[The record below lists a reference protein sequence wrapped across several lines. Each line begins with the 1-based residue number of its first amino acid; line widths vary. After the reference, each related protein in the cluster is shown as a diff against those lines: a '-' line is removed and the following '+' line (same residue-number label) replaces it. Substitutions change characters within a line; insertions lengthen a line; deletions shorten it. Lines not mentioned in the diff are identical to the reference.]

1 MTSWARALCLLALV
15 LAGNLAQAQRQMEPL
30 GRGVVALHST
40 TSQAYIGWRLL
51 ATDPTDI
58 GFDLY
63 RSANGGAAVKLN
75 TLLLTNTTD
84 YLDTTA
90 NFTVSNSWYVVP
102 VIGGV
107 DQSPSLPSVLPANS
121 PVRQYLPLTL
131 QAPATGAFPPYDVKF
146 CWVGDFDGDG
156 EYDYLVDRMS
166 VSTNAGPKPQFL
178 QAYLRDGTLLWEMN
192 MGPLSTNTSNAY
204 EPDASAISI
213 GDKDNV
219 TVYDLDGDGKAEV
232 IVRTANDVT
241 NYTGA
246 GIWTVTTNNSTSQ
259 FLSIING
266 LTGAERS
273 RAVIPNPYFAD
284 GPLNCHAGI
293 AYFDG
298 IHPSILFSGENRVGG
313 AQFQRLAIAWDF
325 RNGQLT
331 QRWLYQTPNGQNDSE
346 GHQLRIADVNHDGK
360 DDLIRIGGVVS
371 DSNGVP
377 VTLYSTECAHGDR
390 YHVTD
395 IDPDRP
401 GLEMYSIQQLNQS
414 LLATE
419 LQDLGS
425 GVLYKKWYSPG
436 IVDVGR
442 GITLDMNPNY
452 RGCEFYSTQ
461 PGTFD
466 AKGNQIW
473 PANLW
478 APEALWWDAD
488 VLREFEDGAGSGALS
503 PVVNKYDLINHTNSR
518 IYSLYNEDGGCHQA
532 YGGRAA
538 FWGDILGDWREEFM
552 VVANDFNSIRIYTT
566 RIAATNRIYCLM
578 QNPQYRVQCTY
589 KGYYQAS
596 YLDYYLGVD
605 MPAIPIPP
613 LSDARL
619 VWCGDGV
626 NVWDENTTANWLT
639 NNLWISNT
647 VGVTCTS
654 GDTVLFD
661 LSGSNNT
668 AVTLSG
674 SLTPGDVRIWSPKAY
689 TFSGPGE
696 LAGTMALT
704 KAGAGK
710 LTFSG
715 TNTYTGKTLIG
726 EGLFVVNG
734 SLPNSPVTVRGG
746 VWLDGRL
753 AGNGVVGSTVTI
765 QEGGGVSPGQGTN
778 APGTLTITNDLTLA
792 GRTLSDFDLSDNPAG
807 PTNDLLVVTGNLTL
821 AGTNT
826 LVIRKLNASL
836 PPGSV
841 YPLINYSGTLSGS
854 LNNLA
859 VSGLPG
865 IPYALTNPPGQIALV
880 IKSYRAPAS
889 ITWTGGNGSGA
900 WDMLTT
906 TNWLNGAAKDSFAP
920 GDSVRF
926 DAVGTSNLTATLS
939 GDLIC
944 SGVVVDSPTN
954 YTIGGSGA
962 IIGTASLTKTNSG
975 TLTITAVNNSFSGK
989 TTLAG
994 GTLVVSELDAVGY
1007 PSPLG
1012 NPPGGSANLVLSG
1025 SPTLRVTGE
1034 SYTDRGMTIN
1044 AGTNTLEVF
1053 NGTDQVTIAGVVTG
1067 SGVLQKTGAGTL
1079 ALLANNTYTNQTVIR
1094 AGGVSLGG
1102 GTANQ
1107 FGFGPGTG
1115 GNGNTTVTLDNATL
1129 TMFSDTGSFDTCY
1142 WNLIVPTGSTGTI
1155 YADDRVNLY
1164 GKLTGGGTLNLNV
1177 YYVRTELDGDWSAFT
1192 GLLHLGT
1199 DSAGGDFRIGNANG
1213 YGNATVDL
1221 TNHIFAYHITL
1232 GAAVSLGA
1240 VSGGA
1245 LANMSG
1251 TAWTVGAKN
1260 TNTTFAG
1267 TIAGNSITKVGTGI
1281 WTLTGS
1287 NYYTGPTIISGGTLM
1302 VNGDQ
1307 HSAAGAVT
1315 VANTATLAG
1324 TGIIGG
1330 ATTVQSGGKLSPGNN
1345 AIGTLAFNGNLTF
1358 NSGSTNFI
1366 EINKTAGTKD
1376 VADSAATLTY
1386 GGTLQV
1392 TNLSGTLT
1400 NGDSFKIFDAASYA
1414 GSFTTLSLPALAANL
1429 TWNTSTLTSNGTIS
1443 VTTIAPTG
1451 PQNLTW
1457 KGDGTA
1463 NAWDIATS
1471 FNWLNPS
1478 NITSAFAQGDTVTF
1492 NDTGS
1497 NNVPVVLAANVQPAA
1512 LLVNATK
1519 DYIFSG
1525 SGAVSGTNALI
1536 KSGTGTLTLANSNT
1550 FTGGIII
1557 SNGTV
1562 RVATANLGLAHRW
1575 SFNNSL
1581 VDTAGGQAATL
1592 VDVGANNATLTA
1604 SNVTLTGGTQAT
1616 SDYISLGGSVLP
1628 GGTTPATI
1636 EIWATPI
1643 AIQTWARIFDFG
1655 AGTTENLMMSW
1666 TVGTTLASDRVEWVD
1681 AAGSRTTDNSNQP
1694 YTLGVEFHIVMVI
1707 EPGIG
1712 AGGTTRVTWYRSPST
1727 NSALG
1732 AARGTFD
1739 STNTMANL
1747 TQPNCWL
1754 GRSQW
1759 PDNTANASYNECRIW
1774 NRALTTNALQALHTA
1789 GPNAVLETMNL
1800 GLAPASLV
1808 ATSSVNLAG
1817 ASAILEN
1824 SSGATLTVGSL
1835 TGVAASEARLT
1846 SGGLSVG
1853 GNGASTIF
1861 AGFLSGSNALT
1872 KTGAGTLTLSGNNT
1886 HTGPT
1891 TVSAGKLQL
1900 DGNNLSAVGALTVAS
1915 NATLGGSGT
1924 IGGAAT
1930 IQAGGT
1936 LSPGASIG
1944 TITFNNALTLNGTTF
1959 MEISHTPLT
1968 NDMVTQSGAMTYNG
1982 ALVVT
1987 NTAGTLVAGDKFK
2000 LFNAPSYSGSLASN
2014 SLPTLAPG
2022 LDWNTTKLN
2031 VSGTL
2036 WVVTTNPPTLS
2047 PPLLGGGNFSFG
2059 GVGGTPGWDYYII
2072 SSTNVTLPPALW
2084 TRVATNQF
2092 DSSGN
2097 CNVSVPLDPAQP
2109 LLFYRLQV
2117 P

>member
-1 MTSWARALCLLALV
+1 MKTEQKISSRWALCLLVVAL
-15 LAGNLAQAQRQMEPL
+15 LANSAHAQRQMEPL
-30 GRGVVALHST
+30 GRGVVALHSA

-58 GFDLY
+58 GFNLY
-63 RSANGGAAVKLN
+63 RSANGAAGVKLN
-75 TLLLTNTTD
+75 PLPLTNTTD

-90 NFTVSNSWYVVP
+90 TFSVSNSWYVVP
-102 VIGGV
+102 VISGAE
-107 DQSPSLPSVLPANS
+107 QSPSVPWGLPANS
-121 PVRQYLPLTL
+121 PVRQYINLPLQTPVTNGL
-131 QAPATGAFPPYDVKF
+131 VYDVKF
-146 CWVGDFDGDG
+146 AWVGDFDGDG
-156 EYDYLVDRMS
+156 EYDYLVDRHC
-166 VSTNAGPKPQFL
+166 TNSAQNQFL
-178 QAYLRDGTLLWEMN
+178 QAYSRAGTFLWQMD
-192 MGPLSTNTSNAY
+192 MGPLSVNTANAY
-204 EPDASAISI
+204 EPDAAAISV

-219 TVYDLDGDGKAEV
+219 TVYDLDGDGRAEV
-232 IVRTANDVT
+232 VVRVANGTVLP
-241 NYTGA
+241 G
-246 GIWTVTTNNSTSQ
+246 GITVTTNNSTSQ
-259 FLSIING
+259 FLCILDG
-266 LTGAERS
+266 QTGVERA
-273 RAVIPNPYFAD
+273 RALIPNPYFTD

-298 IHPSILFSGENRVGG
+298 IHPSILFSGENRVGS
-313 AQFQRLAIAWDF
+313 AAFQRLAIAWDF

-346 GHQLRIADVNHDGK
+346 AHQLRIADVNHDGK

-371 DSNGVP
+371 DSNAVP

-442 GITLDMNPNY
+442 GIALDMNPNV

-466 AKGNQIW
+466 CKGNQIW

-478 APEALWWDAD
+478 PPEALWWDAD
-488 VLREFEDGAGSGALS
+488 LLREFEDGAGSGALN
-503 PVVNKYDLINHTNSR
+503 PVVNKYDLINHTNAR
-518 IYSLYNEDGGCHQA
+518 IYTIYSEDGGCHQA

-538 FWGDILGDWREEFM
+538 FWGDIFGDWREEM
-552 VVANDFNSIRIYTT
+552 MLVGNDYSSVRIYTT
-566 RIAATNRIYCLM
+566 KIQATNRIYCLM

-613 LSDARL
+613 LSAAQL
-619 VWCGDGV
+619 VWRGDGV
-626 NVWDENTTANWLT
+626 NVWDENSTANWLT

-647 VGVTCTS
+647 ISVPFPS
-654 GDTVLFD
+654 GASVLFD

-668 AVTLSG
+668 AITLAS

-689 TFSGPGE
+689 TFAGPGE
-696 LAGTMALT
+696 LTGTMALT

-710 LTFSG
+710 VTFSG

-726 EGLFVVNG
+726 EGAFIVNG
-734 SLPNSPVTVRGG
+734 ALPNSPVTVRGG

-753 AGNGVVGSTVTI
+753 GGNGVVGSAVSI
-765 QEGGGVSPGQGTN
+765 QEGGGVSPGTGTN
-778 APGTLTITNDLTLA
+778 SPGTFTISHNLTLA
-792 GRTLSDFDLSDNPAG
+792 GRTLNDFDLSDDPTGTAK
-807 PTNDLLVVTGNLTL
+807 TNDQLIVTGNLTL
-821 AGTNT
+821 TGTNT
-826 LVIRKLNASL
+826 LVIRKLNATL

-841 YPLINYSGTLSGS
+841 YPLINYSGALSGG

-865 IPYALTNPPGQIALV
+865 IPCALTNPPGQIALV

-906 TNWLNGAAKDSFAP
+906 TNWLNGAAKDQFAP
-920 GDSVRF
+920 GDTVRF
-926 DAVGTSNLTATLS
+926 DATGISNLTATLS

-944 SGVVVDSPTN
+944 AGIVVDSTTN
-954 YTIGGSGA
+954 YTLAGGGA

-975 TLTITAVNNSFSGK
+975 TLTLSAINNSFTGK

-1012 NPPGGSANLVLSG
+1012 SPPGGSTNLVLSG

-1034 SYTDRGMTIN
+1034 SYTDRGLTIN
-1044 AGTNTLEVF
+1044 PGTNTLEVF
-1053 NGTDQVTIAGVVTG
+1053 NAADQVTIAGVIVG
-1067 SGVLQKTGAGTL
+1067 SGVLQKTGGGTL
-1079 ALLANNTYTNQTVIR
+1079 ALLANNTYTNQTFIY
-1094 AGGVSLGG
+1094 GGNLSLGG

-1107 FGFGPGTG
+1107 FGLGNGPGGT
-1115 GNGNTTVTLDNATL
+1115 GNGTVTISNATL
-1129 TMFSDTGSFDTCY
+1129 TMFSDTGSFDDTY
-1142 WNLIVPTGSTGTI
+1142 WNLIVPAGGTATI
-1155 YADDRVNLY
+1155 YADDRVNLH
-1164 GKLTGGGTLNLNV
+1164 GTLTGGGTLNFNV
-1177 YYVRTELDGDWSAFT
+1177 YYVRTELDGNWSAFT
-1192 GLLHLGT
+1192 GVINAGT
-1199 DSAGGDFRIGNANG
+1199 DSGGGDFRIGNANG
-1213 YGNATVDL
+1213 YGNATVNLADY
-1221 TNHIFAYHITL
+1221 IYAYHITAN
-1232 GAAVSLGA
+1232 AAVSLGA
-1240 VSGGA
+1240 VSGGS
-1245 LANMSG
+1245 LATMSS

-1260 TNTTFAG
+1260 TNTTYAG
-1267 TIAGNSITKVGTGI
+1267 KITGSSSITKVGTAT

-1287 NYYTGPTIISGGTLM
+1287 NYFTGTTTVSGGTLM
-1302 VNGDQ
+1302 MSGDS
-1307 HSAAGAVT
+1307 HSASGNVT

-1324 TGIIGG
+1324 TGLIGG
-1330 ATTVQSGGKLSPGNN
+1330 ATTIQSGGKLSPGNN
-1345 AIGTLAFNGNLTF
+1345 AIGTLNFSGSLSF
-1358 NSGSTNFI
+1358 NSGGTAFI

-1376 VADSAATLTY
+1376 LADAGGTLTC

-1392 TNLSGTLT
+1392 TNLSGVLT
-1400 NGDSFKIFDAASYA
+1400 NGDSFKIFDAATYA
-1414 GSFTTLSLPALAANL
+1414 GSFTTLSLPPLAANL

-1443 VTTIAPTG
+1443 VTTVAPTG
-1451 PQNLTW
+1451 PQPLTW
-1457 KGDGTA
+1457 KGDGVA
-1463 NAWDIATS
+1463 NAWDIASS
-1471 FNWLNPS
+1471 FTWLNPS
-1478 NITSAFAQGDTVTF
+1478 NAASAFAQGDTANF

-1497 NNVPVVLAANVQPAA
+1497 NNVPVMLTANVQSAA
-1512 LLVNATK
+1512 LFVNATK

-1525 SGAVSGTNALI
+1525 IGAVAGTNSLI

-1550 FTGGIII
+1550 FTGGLTI

-1575 SFNNSL
+1575 SFNGSPADS
-1581 VDTAGGQAATL
+1581 VGGQTATL

-1604 SNVTLTGGTQAT
+1604 SNVTLAGGTQAT
-1616 SDYISLGGSVLP
+1616 SDYISLGGTVFP
-1628 GGTTPATI
+1628 GGPTPATI
-1636 EIWATPI
+1636 ELWATPI
-1643 AIQTWARIFDFG
+1643 AIQNWARIFDFG
-1655 AGTTENLMMSW
+1655 AGTTESLMMSW
-1666 TVGTTLASDRVEWVD
+1666 TRTTTLANDRVEWVD
-1681 AAGSRTTDNSNQP
+1681 AAGTRTADDTCQP
-1694 YTLGVEFHIVMVI
+1694 YTLGVEFHIVMVL
-1707 EPGIG
+1707 EPGAG
-1712 AGGTTRVTWYRSPST
+1712 VGGTTRVTWYRSPST
-1727 NSALG
+1727 NSSPG

-1759 PDNTANASYNECRIW
+1759 PDNTANASYNEVRIW
-1774 NRALTTNALQALHTA
+1774 NRALTTNQLQSLHIA
-1789 GPNAVLETMNL
+1789 GPNAILETMNL

-1808 ATSSVNLAG
+1808 STSAVNLAG

-1824 SSGATLTVGSL
+1824 SSGQTLTLGSL
-1835 TGVAASEARLT
+1835 TGVAGSEARLT
-1846 SGGLSVG
+1846 SGGLAV
-1853 GNGASTIF
+1853 GNGTATTF
-1861 AGFLSGSNALT
+1861 AGFLSGTNGFT
-1872 KTGAGTLTLSGNNT
+1872 KQGAGTLTLSGNST
-1886 HTGPT
+1886 QTGPT
-1891 TVSAGKLQL
+1891 TVGAGTLL
-1900 DGNNLSAVGALTVAS
+1900 VHGNNSAATGALTVS
-1915 NATLGGSGT
+1915 SSATLGGTGT

-1930 IQAGGT
+1930 ILPGAT
-1936 LSPGASIG
+1936 LAPGASIG
-1944 TITFNNALTLNGTTF
+1944 TINFNSTLGLNGATL

-1968 NDMVTQSGAMTYNG
+1968 NDAITMSGAMIFNG
-1982 ALVVT
+1982 ALIIT
-1987 NTAGTLVAGDKFK
+1987 NTAGTLAAGDKFK
-2000 LFNAPSYSGSLASN
+2000 LFNATSYFGSFTSN
-2014 SLPTLAPG
+2014 SLPALAAG
-2022 LDWNTTKLN
+2022 LDWNATKLN

-2047 PPLLGGGNFSFG
+2047 PPSTGGGSFSFG
-2059 GVGGTPGWDYYII
+2059 GFGGTPGWEYYVIT
-2072 SSTNVTLPPALW
+2072 SPDVTLPPASW
-2084 TRVATNQF
+2084 TRIATNQF
-2092 DSSGN
+2092 DLSGN
-2097 CNVSVPLDPAQP
+2097 CAASVPLDPLQP
-2109 LLFYRLQV
+2109 LLFYRVQV